1 MFACLEKGYRAKRAE
16 GGGRDDSGR
25 DDGGVQNQEGAERE
39 EPGLRAEARWGGG
52 ALVRQQRPSQRN
64 TLCGTQEALCCPHFT
79 EQENEAQGG

>member
-1 MFACLEKGYRAKRAE
+1 MFACLEKGDRAKRAE

-52 ALVRQQRPSQRN
+52 GGAGEAAETQPEKHPVRYPGSLVLSPFHRTRK
-64 TLCGTQEALCCPHFT
+64 
-79 EQENEAQGG
+79 